1 MQPQKSTVILN
12 TLSDWRKK
20 EEEIEEWRDGEKES
34 GYILCVMLN
43 QSLADLNFMYEMK
56 EI

>member
-20 EEEIEEWRDGEKES
+20 EEDRGMEGWRKRKWMYFMCYAKSKS
-34 GYILCVMLN
+34 G
-43 QSLADLNFMYEMK
+43 
-56 EI
+56 